1 MPHLKDGSD
10 YQMNRYIVGDES
22 GLKNLIKACEIAIE
36 KGECINLDLDGFEG
50 VAKYDAKF
58 LKDNQESQS
67 TPFILGALSVILMFI
82 LFLVLLGFIN
92 FLAWF

>member
-1 MPHLKDGSD
+1 
-10 YQMNRYIVGDES
+10 MNRYIVGDES

-36 KGECINLDLDGFEG
+36 KGDCINLDLDGFEG
-50 VAKYDAKF
+50 VAKYDAKYDAKF